1 MPARSAQWGIGPG
14 SCRVKGF
21 RRGDGAIAP
30 GEEQNTLENRNA
42 YRPVSILYIRSRLVN
57 TSSHQV
63 RNGNCLSVG
72 NICDSTPVPKILVN
86 RISHHCPTKFGD
98 IRGRIKSQKR
108 QICCQISSGGRF
120 GPFLNRC
127 AHCVS
132 PAVDLTGTSRK

>member
-1 MPARSAQWGIGPG
+1 LECTIAVELRCPQGPRNGGSALARVGLKDFDAAMDLSPA
-14 SCRVKGF
+14 
-21 RRGDGAIAP
+21 

-57 TSSHQV
+57 PSSHQV

-98 IRGRIKSQKR
+98 IRGRANRKNGKYVARYR
-108 QICCQISSGGRF
+108 QEAGSDRS
-120 GPFLNRC
+120 
-127 AHCVS
+127 
-132 PAVDLTGTSRK
+132 